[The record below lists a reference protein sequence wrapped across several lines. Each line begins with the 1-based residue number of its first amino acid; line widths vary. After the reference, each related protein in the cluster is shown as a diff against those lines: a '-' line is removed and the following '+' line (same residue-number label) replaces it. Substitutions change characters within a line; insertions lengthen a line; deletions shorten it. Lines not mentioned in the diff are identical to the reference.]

1 MGRRKKAPEKE
12 PNLERWLVS
21 YADFI
26 TLLFAVFVTLY
37 AMSQVDKEKADQV
50 IESLQQAFH
59 VAEFSRGGGSKLIA
73 TPSPDAEIYL
83 PIPPPRD
90 AGGSQAVMDDL
101 TAVRNRLQAILTDS
115 GVASQARLFIDMRG
129 LVISLKAANI
139 FAPGSAQINP
149 TALPLLNQVAQALA
163 PLDNP
168 IRIEGFTDNEPI
180 HSAQFPS
187 NWDLSCGRALAILH
201 FLIDQ
206 HGFPPVGLSATGFGE
221 QHPVADN
228 ATEQGRSQNRRVDLV
243 VLAADSAWIDF

>member
-59 VAEFSRGGGSKLIA
+59 VAAFPRAGGAKVIA
-73 TPSPDAEIYL
+73 TPSPITELYMPTPRSRGAE
-83 PIPPPRD
+83 
-90 AGGSQAVMDDL
+90 GSQAVMEELAALGDQ
-101 TAVRNRLQAILTDS
+101 LQAILTDA
-115 GVASQARLFIDMRG
+115 GLASQASLFTDQRG
-129 LVISLKAANI
+129 LVISLNAANI
-139 FAPGSAQINP
+139 FNPGSAQINP
-149 TALPLLNQVAQALA
+149 RALPLLNQVALALA
-163 PLDNP
+163 PLNNP
-168 IRIEGFTDNEPI
+168 VRIEGFTDNAAI
-180 HSAQFPS
+180 HSARFPS
-187 NWDLSCGRALAILH
+187 NWDLSAGRALTILH

-206 HGFPPVGLSATGFGE
+206 HGIAPVGLSATGFGE

-228 ATEQGRSQNRRVDLV
+228 ATEQGRSRNRRVDLV

>member
-59 VAEFSRGGGSKLIA
+59 VAAFPRGGGSKQIA
-73 TPSPDAEIYL
+73 PSPEAEIYL
-83 PIPPPRD
+83 PIPHTRG
-90 AGGSQAVMDDL
+90 AGGSRAVMEELAARGDQ
-101 TAVRNRLQAILTDS
+101 LQAMLTDA
-115 GVASQARLFIDMRG
+115 GVASQARLFTDERG
-129 LVISLKAANI
+129 LVISLNAANI
-139 FAPGSAQINP
+139 FNPGSARINP

-163 PLDNP
+163 PLNNP
-168 IRIEGFTDNEPI
+168 VRIEGFTDNEPI
-180 HSAQFPS
+180 HSARFPS
-187 NWDLSCGRALAILH
+187 NWDLSAGRALTILH

-228 ATEQGRSQNRRVDLV
+228 ATEEGRSRNRRVDLV